1 MADIKDKNLVL
12 RPPVV
17 VVLGHVDHGK
27 SSILEAIKDLKIT
40 AKESGGITQHIGAY
54 EIEHQ
59 GKKITF
65 IDTPGHE
72 AFSAMRSRGAKVAD
86 IAVLVVAADESI
98 KPQTKEAI
106 FHIQSSQ
113 IPMIVVINKIDL
125 PSSDIEKVK
134 RDLATSDII
143 VESMGGKIPSISVSA
158 KTKQGIPDLLEMILL
173 LSEMG
178 DFKADI
184 SKDAEGFIIESYL
197 DGLRGPIATIILNNG
212 IVKKGDILGTA
223 SVIGKVRGLEN
234 FIGEPIEEALP
245 SLPAV
250 VLGFEEVPIVGEGVK
265 VYSNENSARENIL
278 KREKTSE
285 QASLKDDVKV
295 LNIIIKADVFGS
307 LEAIEE
313 VLKSIPQEKAG
324 LKILKSEV
332 GDINDFDV
340 KLATGARAKII
351 GFRVKASPTA
361 QILAERDKITIIRFD
376 IIYELSQAVRNL
388 LEKMVAPEISREE
401 LGEAK
406 VLTFFKSERGRQII
420 GGKATEGRIKRGA
433 LFEIIRDGE
442 KIGKGKII
450 QLQQD
455 RKETDEVLKRS
466 EFGILCEADSR
477 IEERDVLKVYI
488 EEKRKGEL

>member
-455 RKETDEVLKRS
+455 RKETDEVL
-466 EFGILCEADSR
+466 
-477 IEERDVLKVYI
+477 
-488 EEKRKGEL
+488 